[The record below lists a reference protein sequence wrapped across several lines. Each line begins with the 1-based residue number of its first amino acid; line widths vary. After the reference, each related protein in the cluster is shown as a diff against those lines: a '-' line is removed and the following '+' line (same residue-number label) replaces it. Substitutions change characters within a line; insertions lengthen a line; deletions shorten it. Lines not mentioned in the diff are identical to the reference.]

1 MRVIAWI
8 INTPLFLILLSMV
21 SIIIGLFVFFK
32 PELTIE
38 IQKKFY
44 EKINW
49 RIEPISMQ
57 KEIRNTKIMGIFL
70 VGVSIVTMAFCLIN
84 IT

>member
-1 MRVIAWI
+1 MKPI
-8 INTPLFLILLSMV
+8 LILFSVLGMA
-21 SIIIGLFVFFK
+21 IGLFVFSK
-32 PELTIE
+32 PSLTID

-49 RIEPISMQ
+49 RIEPISMP

-70 VGVSIVTMAFCLIN
+70 FAVTLITLMLA
-84 IT
+84 IIK

>member
-1 MRVIAWI
+1 V
-8 INTPLFLILLSMV
+8 V
-21 SIIIGLFVFFK
+21 GLFVFFK
-32 PELTIE
+32 PNLTIE

-57 KEIRNTKIMGIFL
+57 KEIRNTKIMGGFL
-70 VGVSIVTMAFCLIN
+70 VIVAI
-84 IT
+84 ITIIYSLVNTI

>member
-1 MRVIAWI
+1 MINI
-8 INTPLFLILLSMV
+8 ILILFSIVGIIVGLFL
-21 SIIIGLFVFFK
+21 FFK
-32 PELTIE
+32 PVLSIE

-49 RIEPISMQ
+49 RIEPISLK

-70 VGVSIVTMAFCLIN
+70 VFISLLTLIYLL
-84 IT
+84 I